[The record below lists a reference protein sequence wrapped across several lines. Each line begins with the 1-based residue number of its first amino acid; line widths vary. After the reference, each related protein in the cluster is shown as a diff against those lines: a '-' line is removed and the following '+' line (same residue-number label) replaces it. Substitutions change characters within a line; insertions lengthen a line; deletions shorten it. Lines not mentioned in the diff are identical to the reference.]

1 MLENYYVNP
10 GPVERVRA
18 CWLGPEIESY
28 VDHLESLGYATG
40 SIRRRVPVLC
50 DFAEFARQRRV
61 TDAAAALTQV
71 DDFVAIRL
79 QRRTGPA
86 AGAARY
92 AGAIRTPL
100 QQALRLATSG
110 RLDAERNRP
119 PFPFQDLA
127 PDFRA
132 YLDQERGASPITIE
146 RYAYSLGRFSAY
158 LEQAGA
164 GLGAASPALLAAF
177 AIDLA
182 RDLSATGC
190 AGVCGPVRVLL
201 RYCHREGILPE
212 DLAGALELP
221 HSYRL
226 AALPRSLAPE
236 AVRQLLAAVDRSTA
250 IGRRDYAIL
259 ALLVTYGLRAVEV
272 TRLALD
278 DIDWRHDRL
287 CVPVRKAGNPTTY
300 PLAGPVAEALVAYL
314 RDGRPASRDRRVFLR
329 ARAPRVPIGRMVVTH
344 VVKRYL
350 RQAGLRVRRP
360 GARTLRHTC
369 VQTLVDAGFAFK
381 AVGDYVGHR
390 STDSTA
396 TYARIDLAAL
406 REVALGDGEEL

>member
-1 MLENYYVNP
+1 MLENYFVNP

-18 CWLGPEIESY
+18 CWLAPEIESY
-28 VDHLESLGYATG
+28 VDHLEGLGYARG

-50 DFAEFARQRRV
+50 EFAEFARQRRV
-61 TDAAAALTQV
+61 TDTATALTQV
-71 DDFVAIRL
+71 DDFVASRL
-79 QRRTGPA
+79 ERRAGPA

-92 AGAIRTPL
+92 AGTIRTPL
-100 QQALRLATSG
+100 QQALRLAASG
-110 RLDAERNRP
+110 RLEPQRDRP

-127 PDFRA
+127 PGFQA
-132 YLDQERGASPITIE
+132 YLDQERGASPVTIE
-146 RYAYSLGRFSAY
+146 HYAYSLGRFSSY
-158 LEQAGA
+158 LERAGA
-164 GLGAASPALLAAF
+164 GLGAASPALLASF
-177 AIDLA
+177 TIDLA
-182 RDLSATGC
+182 GDLSAGGC
-190 AGVCGPVRVLL
+190 ARVCSPVRVLL
-201 RYCHREGILPE
+201 RYCHREGILPD

-226 AALPRSLAPE
+226 AALPRSLAPD
-236 AVRQLLAAVDRSTA
+236 AVRQLVAAVDRSTA
-250 IGRRDYAIL
+250 MGRRDYAIL
-259 ALLVTYGLRAVEV
+259 VLLVTYGLRAVEV
-272 TRLALD
+272 ARLALD

-287 CVPVRKAGNPTTY
+287 HVPARKAGNSTTY

-329 ARAPRVPIGRMVVTH
+329 ARAPRVPIGRTAVTH
-344 VVKRYL
+344 VVKRCL
-350 RQAGLRVRRP
+350 RQAGLAVHRL
-360 GARTLRHTC
+360 GAHSLRHTC

-396 TYARIDLAAL
+396 AYAKLDLAAL